1 MSTAGQ
7 ILPPE
12 LKESRDEETEVFAL
26 INAIRRLLATS
37 AGITAV
43 LDMVT
48 STRGSVLYRGA
59 SGWAALAPGTAGW
72 RLTTNGAGADPTWA
86 P

>member
-1 MSTAGQ
+1 MSTAAQ
-7 ILPPE
+7 ILPPA
-12 LKESRDEETEVFAL
+12 LKEKRDEEEEVFAL
-26 INAIRRLLATS
+26 INAIRKLLATS
-37 AGITAV
+37 AGMTSV
-43 LDMVT
+43 LDMIT
-48 STRGSVLYRGA
+48 ATRGSVLYRGA